1 MKSSAA
7 RLKQPGVAGLLL
19 LLIGVCIVSMAG
31 VATFYHLALGRVA
44 QSASESS
51 AAMQDELSSS
61 HALVESLELTQNT
74 LQKLLRQRDP
84 DILETLVADL
94 QERQNDLSRRL
105 AAMGERGRL
114 VRSEFDT
121 WNAVCGQIVETSLRG
136 ENAEANSDLVNRLM
150 PQSEKVLNEVR
161 KINQAS
167 ERQAMARRQ
176 MMRDD
181 IARTRQDAMGGVALA
196 AVFVLVGGL
205 LLRKYVARGAGAV
218 TALLG
223 RMTSLSEANEAL
235 EERVRERTAEIERS
249 NAQMAA
255 LHQSS
260 LDCVLVLDDQW
271 RIGEFNAAAERA
283 FRCNRN
289 NAFGRSIAQFVAFAG
304 ENRGEINIAHRG
316 HFLGRQIEVLA
327 RRPDGSTF
335 SAEMAIT
342 AAEFD
347 GPALYIVFLRDISE
361 RKRAQ
366 AERDELNNRLLAAS
380 RQAGMAEVATG
391 VLHNVGNVLNSV
403 NVSANV
409 VANTL
414 RQSEVSSLIRVG
426 EMITAHEQDLA
437 AFLTSDER
445 GKVVPRFIA
454 DLAQCMSEEQS
465 LMLKE
470 LLNLSRG
477 IEHIKQTVSAQQW
490 LAKKGSVLTAI
501 DPVRLMETA
510 LTMQGGAMARHEIEI
525 VREFQSLP
533 EIQLDTHKVLQ
544 ILINLIGNAKQA
556 VKAGQNTPRQ
566 IKLVVAT
573 ARGDTGELVRF
584 GVIDNGVGIAPE
596 NLTRIFG
603 HGFTTKPEGHGFGLH
618 SSANAAREL
627 GGLLTATSEGLG
639 RGAAFTLE
647 LPIEVNKEQPCSL

>member
-1 MKSSAA
+1 
-7 RLKQPGVAGLLL
+7 
-19 LLIGVCIVSMAG
+19 
-31 VATFYHLALGRVA
+31 
-44 QSASESS
+44 
-51 AAMQDELSSS
+51 
-61 HALVESLELTQNT
+61 
-74 LQKLLRQRDP
+74 
-84 DILETLVADL
+84 
-94 QERQNDLSRRL
+94 
-105 AAMGERGRL
+105 
-114 VRSEFDT
+114 
-121 WNAVCGQIVETSLRG
+121 
-136 ENAEANSDLVNRLM
+136 
-150 PQSEKVLNEVR
+150 
-161 KINQAS
+161 
-167 ERQAMARRQ
+167 
-176 MMRDD
+176 
-181 IARTRQDAMGGVALA
+181 
-196 AVFVLVGGL
+196 
-205 LLRKYVARGAGAV
+205 
-218 TALLG
+218 
-223 RMTSLSEANEAL
+223 
-235 EERVRERTAEIERS
+235 
-249 NAQMAA
+249 
-255 LHQSS
+255 
-260 LDCVLVLDDQW
+260 
-271 RIGEFNAAAERA
+271 
-283 FRCNRN
+283 
-289 NAFGRSIAQFVAFAG
+289 
-304 ENRGEINIAHRG
+304 
-316 HFLGRQIEVLA
+316 
-327 RRPDGSTF
+327 
-335 SAEMAIT
+335 
-342 AAEFD
+342 
-347 GPALYIVFLRDISE
+347 
-361 RKRAQ
+361 
-366 AERDELNNRLLAAS
+366 
-380 RQAGMAEVATG
+380 MAEVATG

-556 VKAGQNTPRQ
+556 AKAGQNTPRQ
-566 IKLVVAT
+566 IKLVVAAT
-573 ARGDTGELVRF
+573 RGDQGKVVRF

-647 LPIEVNKEQPCSL
+647 LPIEVNQEQPCSL